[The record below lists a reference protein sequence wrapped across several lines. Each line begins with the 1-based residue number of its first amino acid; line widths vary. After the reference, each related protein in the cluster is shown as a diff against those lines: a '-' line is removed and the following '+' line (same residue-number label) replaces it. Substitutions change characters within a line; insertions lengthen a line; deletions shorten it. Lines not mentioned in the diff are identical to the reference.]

1 MRETLHIV
9 APDASADA
17 LEQLR
22 LLAPDAEAVSVGPAP
37 TRGGGLA
44 RVRGSHVPLN
54 WPRLWAARAQ
64 KRPVFRLPLGGR
76 GRLDT
81 KANLLHAWSPR
92 SFEAAWHLAQRTHQ
106 PMLYS
111 LQGADA
117 DRSLW
122 PRARRPFVHL
132 SVPSEAAKQRLAR
145 IGLDAARVHVLPPCT
160 ALADPTAG
168 TRRQI
173 RTHLGLAEA
182 DLLIVSPAEMTRNAG
197 HKYASW
203 SHAIV
208 RQLLE
213 NLRLAFPGGGP
224 AEPRVRYFA
233 GTTGYDAEVFFTENR
248 FKTSDLLAAGDI
260 ACFLPVRDSGL
271 WPVAAAMAAGT
282 PLIATRTPD
291 ICCYARDGENA
302 LLVAPADPRAI
313 SAALLKLSE
322 DPELREKLARAG
334 RAFAEAHFSPDV
346 ARGRLAEIIRA
357 ILRTP

>member
-44 RVRGSHVPLN
+44 CVRTSHVPLN

-64 KRPVFRLPLGGR
+64 KRPACRRGG
-76 GRLDT
+76 LDT
-81 KANLLHAWSPR
+81 EANLLHAWSPR
-92 SFEAAWHLAQRTHQ
+92 SFEAAWHLAQRTRQ
-106 PMLYS
+106 PVLYS
-111 LQGADA
+111 LQVPDGPDA
-117 DRSLW
+117 YRTLW

-132 SVPSEAAKQRLAR
+132 SVPSEAAKQRLVR

-160 ALADPTAG
+160 ALAEPAAE

-173 RTHLGLAEA
+173 RAYLGLAEA

-302 LLVAPADPRAI
+302 LLVTPADPRAI

-346 ARGRLAEIIRA
+346 ARGRLAEITRA